1 MEHATLYCMN
11 TAQQLTQHVTEL
23 AKDSPYVITPTT
35 DGFELS
41 LNIVDAR
48 WVLPLGTGNIKKYF
62 TITAKLDET
71 SHVAR
76 LNDSLYELEWSA
88 GLNGQ
93 LEPHV
98 GAQMK
103 VQQGTIYQVHIGGVV
118 GTQAESGVT
127 TYQFSSGEAKK
138 WLNTILAQDGWKK
151 GMSTQTKIGIIG
163 ASLGGLFALGAIIL
177 IIVMGSAQ

>member
-1 MEHATLYCMN
+1 MN
-11 TAQQLTQHVTEL
+11 TAQQLTNHVVEL
-23 AKDSPYVITPTT
+23 AKDSPYIVTPTA
-35 DGFELS
+35 DGFELA

-93 LEPHV
+93 LQPHI
-98 GAQMK
+98 GARME
-103 VQQGTIYQVHIGGVV
+103 VQQGTVYQVHIGGVI
-118 GTQAESGVT
+118 GTQAPGGVT
-127 TYQFSSGEAKK
+127 TYQFSSAEAKK
-138 WLNTILAQDGWKK
+138 WLNAILLQDGWKK
-151 GMSTQTKIGIIG
+151 AMSTQTKIGIIA
-163 ASLGGLFALGAIIL
+163 ASFGGLVALGAIIL
-177 IIVMGSAQ
+177 ILVLSFAG